1 MNAPSTNPNSF
12 RADNILIAIV
22 FIVLSSMLFAPF
34 TQTATK
40 FLAGQFPV
48 FQIILLRS
56 IGHAFWMLLFFLP
69 QHGTSIFKANRP
81 WLQLTRSALL
91 FLSTMCWISAISSVP
106 LATAS
111 AINFTAPIFVV
122 LLSIPILGERVGI
135 HRWSAVFLGFAGAL
149 VVIGPAWSGLKI
161 ELMLLLAAALLFA
174 FYQILTRIG
183 SKSDNDATA
192 SFYTVLV
199 GLAAGIVVGPWNFIL
214 PAKDDYFVWI
224 AFLAIGLMGG
234 IRHFLVIKAYATAP
248 ASVVSPFF
256 YTELVG
262 VTLLGSI
269 VFGDLPSPNTWVG
282 AALIVTSGLYIA
294 HRERRHKQRYR

>member
-1 MNAPSTNPNSF
+1 MSTPSAPSLGF
-12 RADNILIAIV
+12 RADNILLAIT
-22 FIVLSSMLFAPF
+22 FIIFSSMLFAPL

-69 QHGTSIFKANRP
+69 KHGTSIFRANRP
-81 WLQLTRSALL
+81 WLQLARSGLL
-91 FLSTMCWISAISSVP
+91 FLSTMCWIFAISSVP

-111 AINFTAPIFVV
+111 AINFTAPVFVV
-122 LLSIPILGERVGI
+122 VLSIPMLGERVGI
-135 HRWSAVFLGFAGAL
+135 HRWSAVLLGFIGAL
-149 VVIGPAWSGLKI
+149 IVIGPAWDGLKI
-161 ELMLLLAAALLFA
+161 EFTLLLAAAVLFA
-174 FYQILTRIG
+174 LYQILTRIG
-183 SKSDNDATA
+183 SKSDSDATA

-199 GLAAGIVVGPWNFIL
+199 GLAAGIVIGPWNFVL
-214 PAKDDYFVWI
+214 PAADNYFVWI
-224 AFLAIGLMGG
+224 AFVAIGLMGG

-262 VTLLGSI
+262 VTLLGSM
-269 VFGDLPSPNTWVG
+269 VFGDIPTPNTWLG
-282 AALIVTSGLYIA
+282 ASLIVASGLYIA
-294 HRERRHKQRYR
+294 HRERLASIKIK